1 MTAKPFIWMVDV
13 AASTETHW
21 KLAVGMKEKFE
32 DNSRNVPNYLRDTKK
47 LANYSEATEG
57 WVVKRHEGR
66 NTLVCLACCFLLQTQ
81 C

>member
-1 MTAKPFIWMVDV
+1 MAAKPFIWMVDV

-21 KLAVGMKEKFE
+21 KLAVGMKEKLE
-32 DNSRNVPNYLRDTKK
+32 DNPYL

-57 WVVKRHEGR
+57 WVVKRYEGR
-66 NTLVCLACCFLLQTQ
+66 NTLVCLAYCFLLQIQ